1 MKAEKIQKHMLRRT
15 VVVGATN
22 GAVKGVINSAD
33 GSAAPVFVAGVSRLS
48 ALHGGLYGGWFPP
61 EGIRKATDAERAEFF
76 AWLVSDGRDIA
87 DGFSRFGGTP
97 RGFEAWRAAQDAPV
111 EPPAEEAADSAVAPH
126 KVGDLRVGLDFDGTA
141 IVGRV
146 RQIGLDGD
154 IWIGGACCSPDARP
168 LFEPLPAFVK
178 GLAAQQRE
186 RGIKPE
192 LGDLVFVLHGD
203 IASTAVV
210 ADNLSDMQTSLRL
223 QGATCGGGA
232 LSWGLSPGLDAHT
245 LVIRR
250 CPFREVADE

>member
-15 VVVGATN
+15 VVATPPN
-22 GAVKGVINSAD
+22 LVGVIVQNDRSDYPAYV
-33 GSAAPVFVAGVSRLS
+33 AAMPQSGVWR
-48 ALHGGLYGGWFPP
+48 AAKD
-61 EGIRKATDAERAEFF
+61 IRKATDAERAEFF

-87 DGFSRFGGTP
+87 DGFARFGGTP

-111 EPPAEEAADSAVAPH
+111 EPTAEEAADSAVAPH
-126 KVGDLRVGLDFDGTA
+126 KVGDLRVGLDHGGLA

-146 RQIGLDGD
+146 RSIDGQ
-154 IWIGGACCSPDARP
+154 GDAWVGTFCTRAIP

-192 LGDLVFVLHGD
+192 LGDLVFVLHGGVV
-203 IASTAVV
+203 STAVV